1 MKDTPLKK
9 DQNIEKISFDTL
21 IYSNQTVKFSL
32 TPNRLA
38 TIETPPPKLAP
49 RAPVTRDWDIQ
60 KSHSKTP
67 KDNNEFDVI
76 NGKRSQKEESLY
88 DFLKNTSPEDVFGDP
103 HSRKIKNKGSKND
116 ILSKRYG
123 KPLDKLDP
131 LSEKPTSPTSLGN
144 NPRYIPLIPSE
155 KSSPGSPFS
164 PLSPISPISTANSL
178 NTKHSSSSL
187 HRIKSLER
195 MISIKNDNENINK
208 NRNTHALNKF
218 QNDSSKR
225 RKHQAQDLID
235 FLNTTPPSEKTT
247 FPDSLKDHP
256 DSNNTSGKKT
266 KLRRLFSK
274 LRNKPSSGHSNS
286 HHITSNS
293 NNPAFVSASAL
304 VNRQRAKYIK
314 IEIPP
319 LPVKD
324 TSGQTSFD
332 QLGVQSKYVP
342 KAISTSS
349 LPYDPN
355 NPNNTNTGP
364 GFGSGPDLYIKNNLL
379 ISFHSSTYPDIEKI
393 TNSSQAY
400 EIEKYEVVLRYG
412 FNDLSKRMF
421 GKSRKILEEKGNEY
435 KKSNY
440 HCSFAPFNELSS
452 SSSLEEKI
460 ENRTDEMLYESF
472 FRGRRL
478 IGKKI
483 NLEQN
488 NYEGHIFKES
498 SMITSATSSEM
509 ELEEEKEQEI
519 VVEKTRN
526 WETVKKFD
534 SFLVWQHNEIP
545 KTSNDQIIKSLE
557 WIKIANIVSTV

>member
-1 MKDTPLKK
+1 ILKLKHIRIISSWIDKK
-9 DQNIEKISFDTL
+9 DQYFYNNTKNLPFTFKL
-21 IYSNQTVKFSL
+21 LFS
-32 TPNRLA
+32 T
-38 TIETPPPKLAP
+38 
-49 RAPVTRDWDIQ
+49 TRDGFSI
-60 KSHSKTP
+60 
-67 KDNNEFDVI
+67 
-76 NGKRSQKEESLY
+76 
-88 DFLKNTSPEDVFGDP
+88 
-103 HSRKIKNKGSKND
+103 RKFHRLCDDKGSTLTITRLNND
-116 ILSKRYG
+116 HQIIGGYNPVNW
-123 KPLDKLDP
+123 KPFDELKTFDK
-131 LSEKPTSPTSLGN
+131 
-144 NPRYIPLIPSE
+144 
-155 KSSPGSPFS
+155 
-164 PLSPISPISTANSL
+164 
-178 NTKHSSSSL
+178 
-187 HRIKSLER
+187 
-195 MISIKNDNENINK
+195 
-208 NRNTHALNKF
+208 
-218 QNDSSKR
+218 
-225 RKHQAQDLID
+225 
-235 FLNTTPPSEKTT
+235 
-247 FPDSLKDHP
+247 KDIIIARVH
-256 DSNNTSGKKT
+256 DSNNAI
-266 KLRRLFSK
+266 FY
-274 LRNKPSSGHSNS
+274 NS
-286 HHITSNS
+286 
-293 NNPAFVSASAL
+293 
-304 VNRQRAKYIK
+304 Q
-314 IEIPP
+314 
-319 LPVKD
+319 
-324 TSGQTSFD
+324 
-332 QLGVQSKYVP
+332 
-342 KAISTSS
+342 
-349 LPYDPN
+349 
-355 NPNNTNTGP
+355 TGP

-440 HCSFAPFNELSS
+440 HFNELSS

>member
-1 MKDTPLKK
+1 MKEK
-9 DQNIEKISFDTL
+9 DIIIARVHDSNNAIFYNSQTGPGFGSGPDLYIKNNLLISF
-21 IYSNQTVKFSL
+21 
-32 TPNRLA
+32 
-38 TIETPPPKLAP
+38 
-49 RAPVTRDWDIQ
+49 
-60 KSHSKTP
+60 HS
-67 KDNNEFDVI
+67 
-76 NGKRSQKEESLY
+76 
-88 DFLKNTSPEDVFGDP
+88 
-103 HSRKIKNKGSKND
+103 
-116 ILSKRYG
+116 
-123 KPLDKLDP
+123 
-131 LSEKPTSPTSLGN
+131 
-144 NPRYIPLIPSE
+144 
-155 KSSPGSPFS
+155 SSPGSPFS

-266 KLRRLFSK
+266 KLRRF
-274 LRNKPSSGHSNS
+274 
-286 HHITSNS
+286 
-293 NNPAFVSASAL
+293 ASAL

-355 NPNNTNTGP
+355 NPNNTNTGDNSLVKVSTALDSNYRTENSVHDSNNAIFYNSQTGP

-400 EIEKYEVVLRYG
+400 EIEKYEVFQVI
-412 FNDLSKRMF
+412 
-421 GKSRKILEEKGNEY
+421 RKY
-435 KKSNY
+435 
-440 HCSFAPFNELSS
+440 
-452 SSSLEEKI
+452 
-460 ENRTDEMLYESF
+460 
-472 FRGRRL
+472 
-478 IGKKI
+478 
-483 NLEQN
+483 
-488 NYEGHIFKES
+488 
-498 SMITSATSSEM
+498 
-509 ELEEEKEQEI
+509 
-519 VVEKTRN
+519 
-526 WETVKKFD
+526 
-534 SFLVWQHNEIP
+534 
-545 KTSNDQIIKSLE
+545 
-557 WIKIANIVSTV
+557 

>member
-9 DQNIEKISFDTL
+9 VLQIC
-21 IYSNQTVKFSL
+21 NQTVKFSL

-355 NPNNTNTGP
+355 NPNNTNTGDN
-364 GFGSGPDLYIKNNLL
+364 SLVKV
-379 ISFHSSTYPDIEKI
+379 STALD
-393 TNSSQAY
+393 
-400 EIEKYEVVLRYG
+400 
-412 FNDLSKRMF
+412 
-421 GKSRKILEEKGNEY
+421 
-435 KKSNY
+435 SNY
-440 HCSFAPFNELSS
+440 RT
-452 SSSLEEKI
+452 
-460 ENRTDEMLYESF
+460 ENS
-472 FRGRRL
+472 
-478 IGKKI
+478 
-483 NLEQN
+483 
-488 NYEGHIFKES
+488 
-498 SMITSATSSEM
+498 
-509 ELEEEKEQEI
+509 
-519 VVEKTRN
+519 
-526 WETVKKFD
+526 
-534 SFLVWQHNEIP
+534 
-545 KTSNDQIIKSLE
+545 
-557 WIKIANIVSTV
+557 

>member
-355 NPNNTNTGP
+355 NPNNTNTGDN
-364 GFGSGPDLYIKNNLL
+364 SLVKV
-379 ISFHSSTYPDIEKI
+379 STALD
-393 TNSSQAY
+393 
-400 EIEKYEVVLRYG
+400 
-412 FNDLSKRMF
+412 
-421 GKSRKILEEKGNEY
+421 
-435 KKSNY
+435 SNY
-440 HCSFAPFNELSS
+440 RT
-452 SSSLEEKI
+452 
-460 ENRTDEMLYESF
+460 ENS
-472 FRGRRL
+472 
-478 IGKKI
+478 
-483 NLEQN
+483 
-488 NYEGHIFKES
+488 
-498 SMITSATSSEM
+498 
-509 ELEEEKEQEI
+509 
-519 VVEKTRN
+519 
-526 WETVKKFD
+526 
-534 SFLVWQHNEIP
+534 
-545 KTSNDQIIKSLE
+545 
-557 WIKIANIVSTV
+557 

>member
-9 DQNIEKISFDTL
+9 VLQIC
-21 IYSNQTVKFSL
+21 NQTVKFSL

-266 KLRRLFSK
+266 KLRRF
-274 LRNKPSSGHSNS
+274 
-286 HHITSNS
+286 
-293 NNPAFVSASAL
+293 ASAL

-355 NPNNTNTGP
+355 NPNNTNTGDNSLVKQLSNRKLVHQN
-364 GFGSGPDLYIKNNLL
+364 GYIK
-379 ISFHSSTYPDIEKI
+379 
-393 TNSSQAY
+393 Q
-400 EIEKYEVVLRYG
+400 
-412 FNDLSKRMF
+412 
-421 GKSRKILEEKGNEY
+421 
-435 KKSNY
+435 
-440 HCSFAPFNELSS
+440 
-452 SSSLEEKI
+452 
-460 ENRTDEMLYESF
+460 
-472 FRGRRL
+472 
-478 IGKKI
+478 
-483 NLEQN
+483 
-488 NYEGHIFKES
+488 
-498 SMITSATSSEM
+498 
-509 ELEEEKEQEI
+509 
-519 VVEKTRN
+519 
-526 WETVKKFD
+526 
-534 SFLVWQHNEIP
+534 
-545 KTSNDQIIKSLE
+545 
-557 WIKIANIVSTV
+557 